1 MSDLVTYVDNNN
13 SSPHKQR
20 GSSDENVD
28 YGAADIVSDT
38 VWRFP

>member
-28 YGAADIVSDT
+28 YDADDIFSDT
-38 VWRFP
+38 ACRFP